1 MVWLLGFFFSFLAKI
16 SGKEHRVLT
25 ILQFLLWAVLE
36 EKDVGGLGIEEG
48 WGKQICPVSEPR
60 VWDVRW
66 KSGKVW
72 TDYRGPKCWTISRI
86 GLRQKRKGESKS
98 LPLEQGAQHL

>member
-72 TDYRGPKCWTISRI
+72 TDYRGPKCWAISRI
-86 GLRQKRKGESKS
+86 GLREKRKAESKS